1 MVSVTAAD
9 FEYVRRLV
17 ADESALSLSDD
28 KEYLVHTRLVP
39 VAEREGL
46 QSVGELIAAVRA
58 GEPEL
63 RRQLVEALFTHET
76 LFLRDGHPFEALRDV
91 VMPERLRAN
100 GGRRLALWSAATS
113 TGQEAYSLAMLCHR
127 WVPGPLELR
136 LLATDL
142 SAGALAR
149 ARAGHFSELEVR
161 RGLPGDLL
169 RRYFSP
175 RGRGWQISDELR
187 AMVSFEQLNL
197 ARPFRR
203 AVGSM
208 DVVLLRNVLIYFQ
221 EPARAALVGEV
232 ASVLAP
238 GGYLLL
244 GGAEAIGTADGLFEP
259 VRVGRTTLFRRTGA
273 RP

>member
-1 MVSVTAAD
+1 MSVTAAD

-28 KEYLVHTRLVP
+28 KEYLVRTRLVP

-58 GEPEL
+58 GQPDL

-76 LFLRDGHPFEALRDV
+76 QFFRDVHPFEALRDV
-91 VMPERLRAN
+91 ILPERLRCN

-113 TGQEAYSLAMLCHR
+113 TGQEAYSLAMLCRR
-127 WVPGPLELR
+127 WGPEAHDLR

-169 RRYFSP
+169 SRWFAP
-175 RGRGWQISDELR
+175 RGRGWQVSDDLR
-187 AMVSFEQLNL
+187 AMLEFEQLNL
-197 ARPFRR
+197 ARPFRG
-203 AVGSM
+203 ALPTM
-208 DVVLLRNVLIYFQ
+208 DVVLLRNVLIYFE
-221 EPARAALVGEV
+221 EPARAALVREV
-232 ASVLAP
+232 AGVLAP

-244 GGAEAIGTADGLFEP
+244 GGAESIGTSDGRFEQ
-259 VRVGRTTLFRRTGA
+259 VRIGRTTLFRRTGE
-273 RP
+273 RS